1 MIRGWDLQAQAVTVL
16 QLGRSRASLLHEAE
30 RMAPVPLQKK
40 LNTKEQENGK
50 KRTQKKNTKKRR
62 EAWGDADFSGG

>member
-16 QLGRSRASLLHEAE
+16 QLGRSRAPLLHEAE

-50 KRTQKKNTKKRR
+50 RKKENAKKEHEKKKR
-62 EAWGDADFSGG
+62 GVG